1 MNFTPKQKAWISL
14 IALVFS
20 AGATIGVGAWQSGSH
35 PVAAVVLGLG
45 AAGTAVFTAL
55 KPSPHDAK

>member
-20 AGATIGVGAWQSGSH
+20 AGGAIGVGAWQSGSH
-35 PVAAVVLGLG
+35 PVAAAILGFG
-45 AAGTAVFTAL
+45 AAGTAVWTAL
-55 KPSPHDAK
+55 KPSPHDAE